1 MRESNSFVFCLTQK
15 VYYADSALFRSEV
28 VQCKLTG
35 PPQLILDF
43 HRSHLHRAYLTEK
56 VSPLRPSWRA
66 NRQESKSN
74 KNVSF
79 GVAR

>member
-1 MRESNSFVFCLTQK
+1 VLQCRHGWILLPES
-15 VYYADSALFRSEV
+15 RSEV

-35 PPQLILDF
+35 IQQLILDF

-56 VSPLRPSWRA
+56 ASPLRPSRRA

-74 KNVSF
+74 KNVSSPS
-79 GVAR
+79 GSLSGYKYAR